1 LEVRSTLKIL
11 FPDFKSFKI
20 FAFTEESSLEELF
33 ERPFIFKLS
42 KKAPSHLV
50 LLLFPLFEENPLY
63 FLKAYHPRPFK
74 SNRLKALYE
83 ALINLE
89 NLGIPHLKPLYLFYS
104 SPLCA
109 LFKGKTFYGGVIFPF
124 LKEGF
129 LKEKDFLG
137 EKGVRLLEELV
148 RFIFS
153 LHEKGVL
160 LRDTKFYNFY
170 KDAEGFKVFDLDGIK
185 ILKKKPSKEARL
197 KDLSA
202 LAMTL
207 MWSGIANADKVIFK
221 TYKNLSPEISERD
234 FSYFIREI
242 EKRRKKRLKK
252 LRHKA
257 KTP

>member
-1 LEVRSTLKIL
+1 LEIKSTLKTL
-11 FPDFKSFKI
+11 FPDFKSFRI
-20 FAFTEESSLEELF
+20 FAFTDEPLLEDLF

-42 KKAPSHLV
+42 KRAPSHLV
-50 LLLFPLFEENPLY
+50 LLLIPFFEESPLF

-74 SNRLKALYE
+74 RNRLKALYK

-89 NLGIPHLKPLYLFYS
+89 NLKIPHLKPLYLFYV
-104 SPLCA
+104 SPLYA
-109 LFKGKTFYGGVIFPF
+109 LFKKKPFYGGALYPF
-124 LKEGF
+124 LNEGF

-137 EKGVRLLEELV
+137 EEGDRLLEKLV
-148 RFIFS
+148 CFIFS

-170 KDAEGFKVFDLDGIK
+170 KDGSGFKVFDLDGIK

-207 MWSGIANADKVIFK
+207 MWSGMSNADKIIFK
-221 TYKNLSPEISERD
+221 TYEKLYPEISERD
-234 FSYFIREI
+234 FSYFLREI

-252 LRHKA
+252 LGHKA
-257 KTP
+257 KTT